1 MDLMIAAAVAV
12 DSVVAEVDAVETF
25 NHLDVVV
32 VDSMMTAGVVVDGA
46 VIEVLT
52 VVGVAVEAAAVVV
65 VAEAEIVII
74 VIVAMIVEVEEI
86 AAKVVVPD
94 EHHQEDRHLLI
105 RRNLDGIQVQN
116 RIKHHDGET
125 HHQRK
130 NQLVKDGVMPHQIKM
145 THQNRKQEVDGE
157 QVQNKMKEQ
166 VVGVKKNQNLMIK
179 QNPMYRYLNQLEKTQ
194 LLNRPQSQCR
204 SSLQSLIKSLMM
216 SLNQPQFRL
225 QFHLQHKT
233 TKTLP

>member
-1 MDLMIAAAVAV
+1 M
-12 DSVVAEVDAVETF
+12 
-25 NHLDVVV
+25 
-32 VDSMMTAGVVVDGA
+32 
-46 VIEVLT
+46 
-52 VVGVAVEAAAVVV
+52 VGVAVEAAAVVV

-86 AAKVVVPD
+86 AAKVEVPNVIVVQD

-105 RRNLDGIQVQN
+105 KRNLDGIQVQKQ
-116 RIKHHDGET
+116 IKHHDGET

-130 NQLVKDGVMPHQIKM
+130 SQLVKDGVMPHQIKM

-179 QNPMYRYLNQLEKTQ
+179 QNPTYRYLNQSEKTQ
-194 LLNRPQSQCR
+194 LLNRHQSQCR

-233 TKTLP
+233 TKTLPLTPKCKYFIF